1 MYIVFFNRSDKF
13 VDGCTQLRSIQEVMQ
28 ACDIAVVAILGGS
41 DTHYIIDA
49 PTLSALHL
57 HTILVNIARGD
68 VIDQT
73 ALIVAL
79 SAGQIAGAGLDVF
92 EQEPEVPLALK
103 EMQNV
108 TLLPHIGT
116 STLEAR
122 LDMGVMAV
130 ANLIA
135 LAAGHDLPNQV

>member
-13 VDGCTQLRSIQEVMQ
+13 VDGCTQLRSIQAVMQ

-73 ALIVAL
+73 AWIVAL

-108 TLLPHIGT
+108 TLLPHMGT

-130 ANLIA
+130 ANLIT